1 MLFIR
6 TTCVTKTKSI
16 QHIKDGNYA
25 IRLHSVASSAR
36 YPVISDPS
44 GFGCL
49 ESTGAKLIIISYSQ
63 VRLPGLAVVGFRYEF
78 QVACKRASLS
88 KHVYI
93 YFPTKN
99 RTISLIRKGFIE
111 VLFQVYKSCQTG
123 LDEGVVLFTEV
134 WQLTVITGNQSNNLN
149 ESQYCATFGLVYIHT
164 QFLIWLRAPWITGL
178 FSRTNQH
185 IEWKRNRWR
194 PEGRRRNKWWKSHH
208 ARWYSRGASWM
219 INHGLHQA
227 RPSDSSHDD
236 DCRSSSSCF
245 CCCCSPFFC
254 SLMKLQLLVDEL
266 LSWYGPLF

>member
-1 MLFIR
+1 MNFTCGISQLSIQIIQTDSLLKFTTHHRFFLVFHTFLRFKIHMLFIR

-111 VLFQVYKSCQTG
+111 VLFQVYTSPVKRG
-123 LDEGVVLFTEV
+123 LM
-134 WQLTVITGNQSNNLN
+134 
-149 ESQYCATFGLVYIHT
+149 
-164 QFLIWLRAPWITGL
+164 RAL
-178 FSRTNQH
+178 
-185 IEWKRNRWR
+185 
-194 PEGRRRNKWWKSHH
+194 
-208 ARWYSRGASWM
+208 
-219 INHGLHQA
+219 
-227 RPSDSSHDD
+227 
-236 DCRSSSSCF
+236 SSSLRF
-245 CCCCSPFFC
+245 
-254 SLMKLQLLVDEL
+254 
-266 LSWYGPLF
+266 GN